1 MARLLVTDEVT
12 VKRPQKERTIAT
24 RAAFTFEE
32 TGSELEIK
40 SVLIMNQL
48 DANPPSKETS
58 ISLPLNDSLVSVV
71 FVTSGQCVICLL
83 IPLTVFGD
91 VAVYAAFFLNHHLR
105 TRTNVLFLSLAT
117 SDILLALFVMPLE
130 VVRLS
135 HYPYWPLGET
145 ACNFWNSAFVAL
157 GSASVCNLCAIS
169 VDRFLAISR
178 PLRYRSDISTAVVV
192 SLVLLWSFAFF
203 SGLGSYFIWTQ
214 PNPLECTELS
224 APLTKSILL
233 MVFDLLVPFLICL
246 LTYAEIFQISR
257 QQARR
262 IAATRRWEERGNNY
276 LSMERKSAKTLG
288 ILVGVFAI
296 TFLPF
301 LVFHALDGAFEEKLP
316 NRFYYGS
323 VVKWLTFASS
333 AINWALY
340 GCLNQQYREALYKV
354 FNVFGCKACRG
365 ETDQINSIQVYTI
378 S

>member
-1 MARLLVTDEVT
+1 M
-12 VKRPQKERTIAT
+12 I
-24 RAAFTFEE
+24 
-32 TGSELEIK
+32 
-40 SVLIMNQL
+40 QL
-48 DANPPSKETS
+48 DANLPSKETS
-58 ISLPLNDSLVSVV
+58 ISLPLNDSINSVV
-71 FVTSGQCVICLL
+71 FVTSGQCIICLL
-83 IPLTVFGD
+83 ILLTVFGD
-91 VAVYAAFFLNHHLR
+91 ATVYAAFFLNRHLR
-105 TRTNVLFLSLAT
+105 TRTNALFLSLAT
-117 SDILLALFVMPLE
+117 SDILLALLVMPLE
-130 VVRLS
+130 VVRLL

-145 ACNFWNSAFVAL
+145 ACHFWNSASVAL

-178 PLRYRSDISTAVVV
+178 PLRYRSDISTAVVA

-233 MVFDLLVPFLICL
+233 MVFNLLVPFLICL
-246 LTYAEIFQISR
+246 LTNAKIFQISR

-262 IAATRRWEERGNNY
+262 IAATRPWAERGNNF
-276 LSMERKSAKTLG
+276 LFLERKSAKTLG

-316 NRFYYGS
+316 NRFYFGS
-323 VVKWLTFASS
+323 VAKWLIFVSS

-340 GCLNQQYREALYKV
+340 GYLNEEYREALYKIS
-354 FNVFGCKACRG
+354 NVFGCRACRG
-365 ETDQINSIQVYTI
+365 ETDQINSIQVYTV